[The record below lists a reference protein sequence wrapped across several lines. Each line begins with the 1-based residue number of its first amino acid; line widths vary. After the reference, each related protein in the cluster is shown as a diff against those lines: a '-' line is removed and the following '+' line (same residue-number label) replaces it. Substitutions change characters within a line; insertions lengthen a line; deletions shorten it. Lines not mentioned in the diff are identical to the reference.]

1 MLHSSKFI
9 DEAKVYV
16 RGGDGGNGCSAFRRE
31 KFVPRG
37 GPSGGDGG
45 RSGDVILEASRHYN
59 TLFHL
64 RMNPEHTADRG
75 RHGEGSNRTGR
86 NGASTVVKV
95 PVGTVVYDWDTGHQ
109 FHDFTRDGETFVIA
123 RGGRGGRG
131 NQHFA
136 TPTHQAPTEKEDGQP
151 GQNLTLRLEMKLLAD
166 VGLVG
171 FPNAGKSTLISRL
184 SAAKPEIAAYPF
196 TTKEPVLGVVIMD
209 EYGTETFVMADIP
222 GLIEGAS
229 EGLGLGS
236 TFLRHVERTRVL
248 LHLIDISEF
257 NEHRPVDA
265 YHIIQNELASF
276 SEALTDKP
284 QILVATKLDS
294 AQDPTRLD
302 EIEAFATE
310 NGLRFF
316 SISAATGEG
325 LKELKAATWELV
337 KEILSET
344 PDEELIGVRP
354 PASTTN
360 KTLSAL
366 GLDKP

>member
-16 RGGDGGNGCSAFRRE
+16 KGGDGGNGCSAFRRE

-45 RSGDVILEASRHYN
+45 RGGDVIFEASRHYN

-64 RMNPEHTADRG
+64 RMNPEHSAERG
-75 RHGEGSNRTGR
+75 RHGEGSNKTGR
-86 NGASTVVKV
+86 NGESLVVHV
-95 PVGTVVYDWDTGHQ
+95 PVGTVVYHWDSGEQ
-109 FHDFTRDGETFVIA
+109 IYDFTRHGEQWVVA

-151 GQNLTLRLEMKLLAD
+151 GQQFTLRLEMKLLAD

-196 TTKEPVLGVVIMD
+196 TTKEPVLGVVAMD
-209 EYGTETFVMADIP
+209 EFGNETFVMADIP

-229 EGLGLGS
+229 EGHGLGI

-248 LHLIDISEF
+248 LHLIDLSDF
-257 NEHRPVDA
+257 NEHRPVEA
-265 YHIIQNELASF
+265 YRIIQNELGKF
-276 SEALTDKP
+276 SEKLLKKP
-284 QILVATKLDS
+284 QIVVATKLDS
-294 AQDPTRLD
+294 AQDPTRLG
-302 EIEAFATE
+302 ELEEFCTAE
-310 NGLRFF
+310 GLTLHR
-316 SISAATGEG
+316 ISAITGEG
-325 LKELKAATWELV
+325 LKELKSAVWALV
-337 KEILSET
+337 RQAVET
-344 PDEELIGVRP
+344 PTPADEDKVDPDELL
-354 PASTTN
+354 
-360 KTLSAL
+360 KL
-366 GLDKP
+366 